1 MRSIDVYKIRARRK
15 RGSGVVQGDPGGPY
29 LCEVWNY
36 VIIYVRHSKPL
47 LYNVLIYSP
56 LQRWLIILKRERE

>member
-36 VIIYVRHSKPL
+36 VIIYVRHSGAL
-47 LYNVLIYSP
+47 LYNLLMY
-56 LQRWLIILKRERE
+56 R